1 MFRRRLDTHLA
12 LVFGVTV
19 TLALVG
25 IIYFVNNRAAAILE
39 GATTSLFAQMTRQTR
54 ANIDDA
60 FADLD
65 LMTEIFAT
73 APQLQEQSLNKES
86 ALLNQFRAL
95 MISKPFT
102 SAIYVGYDDGSF
114 FLLRQLTSPIARQN
128 LSAPA
133 DARYFMQTIRNTDSG
148 RQTVFTFLDEQLK
161 PVGSLDRP
169 DFFYDPR
176 NRRWY
181 YDAFATNGSILTE
194 PYRFFATAE
203 NGITIARRL
212 ASNRGVIA
220 VDLSLAD
227 LSLELRRIRSTPSSE
242 IIIADPDGA
251 VIAASNPDAELP
263 TAFQSSR
270 SRGTPQTSSTVVP
283 TMLTAVRAHQAGEHT
298 TVVTDQGRAWTM
310 HVAPLQSGSWTF
322 AMAVAMPQ
330 DEIMA
335 GVRQIVTALGWIS
348 LGLIVVVIIAIRVT
362 ARAVSRPL
370 VAIAEEAAAIQSF
383 NFKETLDKGRYSVAE
398 IDTLSRAIRNAS
410 MTIRRFIEI
419 GRALSAERDPDR
431 LMQRLLQETISISSS
446 EDGLIFLTEDNGESF
461 VIVQHHDSTNPGDA
475 GGQVTPHQHG
485 GPRCLVAHDAT
496 GPSARIVNAL
506 ERRTVTHF
514 DIADMGDDKV
524 LALVA
529 EELPLQ
535 RGQVLRCS
543 IIPLLNRSDEI
554 IGGLLLCQRVEENA
568 PISYDSLDLARAL
581 SGNASV
587 AIETTLLLK
596 SRKKLLDAV
605 IRMIALATDAKSP
618 YTNGHCQRVPI
629 ITHAL
634 AEAACRTKEGPYA
647 DFDLTPDQWE
657 AVDVAAWLHDCGK
670 LTVAEYVVDKATK
683 LETITDRIHEV
694 RMRFE
699 LLKSYAQTEYWR
711 GIAAGG
717 NEEDLR
723 ATRDRELAALDDDFT
738 FIATCNEGGEFMEAD
753 KIARLRLVAQRTWT
767 RTLSDRIG
775 ISTEEKKRKERIP
788 APALPTTEP
797 LLADRPDQVI
807 EHFPNQ
813 LDAMEDKADFSMKRP
828 INRLN
833 LGEIY
838 NLSIGRGTL
847 TNEER
852 YEINRHITRTIMML
866 DALPLSGALA
876 HVPEYA
882 GGHHEKMDG
891 TGYPRGLARDE
902 MSPIARMMAVADVFE
917 ALTAADRPYKK
928 AKTLSEAIRIMGFMK
943 KDGHL
948 DPDLLDL
955 FLTSG
960 IWRDYAQTYL
970 APEQIDQ
977 PDIAAVLALKPV
989 QREVAASAA

>member
-65 LMTEIFAT
+65 VMTEIFAV

-86 ALLNQFRAL
+86 ALLKQFRAL
-95 MISKPFT
+95 MIAKPFT

-114 FLLRQLTSPIARQN
+114 FLLRQLTSPAARQN
-128 LSAPA
+128 LSAPP
-133 DARYFMQTIRNTDSG
+133 DARYFMQTIHNTDSG
-148 RQTVFTFLDEQLK
+148 REAVFSFLDEQLK
-161 PVGSLDRP
+161 TITSVDRP

-181 YDAFATNGSILTE
+181 YDAFATDGSILTD
-194 PYRFFATAE
+194 PYRFFATGE

-227 LSLELRRIRSTPSSE
+227 LSQELRRIKSTPSSE
-242 IIIADPDGA
+242 IIIADPAGA
-251 VIAASNPDAELP
+251 VIAASNPDAEVP
-263 TAFQSSR
+263 TAFQNSR
-270 SRGTPQTSSTVVP
+270 SRGAIDAKSTVVP
-283 TMLTAVRAHQAGEHT
+283 TMLTAVRAHEASDHT
-298 TVVTDQGRAWTM
+298 SVITDGGRLWTM
-310 HVAPLQSGSWTF
+310 HVAPLQSGNWTF

-335 GVRQIVTALGWIS
+335 GVRQIVTTLGWIS
-348 LGLIVVVIIAIRVT
+348 LGLVIVVIIAIHLT

-370 VAIAEEAAAIQSF
+370 VTIAKEAAAIRSF
-383 NFKETLDKGRYSVAE
+383 NFKETADKGHYSVVE
-398 IDTLSRAIRNAS
+398 IDTLSRSIRDAR

-419 GRALSAERDPDR
+419 GRALSAELDPDR

-446 EDGLIFLTEDNGESF
+446 EDGLILLTEDNGESF
-461 VIVQHHDSTNPGDA
+461 TIVQHHDSGFAGDA
-475 GGQVTPHQHG
+475 AAPDAAHQHG
-485 GPRCLVAHDAT
+485 GPHCLVAHDAT

-506 ERRTVTHF
+506 EHHSVTHF
-514 DIADMGDDKV
+514 DIADPGDDKV

-529 EELPLQ
+529 QDLPLKA
-535 RGQVLRCS
+535 GNVLRCS

-554 IGGLLLCQRVEENA
+554 IGGLLLCQRVEADA

-634 AEAACRTKEGPYA
+634 AEAAVKTKDGPYA
-647 DFDLTPDQWE
+647 DFDLTPEEWE

-683 LETITDRIHEV
+683 LETITDRIHEI

-699 LLKSYAQTEYWR
+699 LLKSYAHTEYWR
-711 GIAAGG
+711 SLAAGG
-717 NEEDLR
+717 DEETLR
-723 ATRDRELAALDDDFT
+723 AARDSELAALDDDFT

-753 KIARLRLVAQRTWT
+753 KIARLRLIGQRTWT

-775 ISTEEKKRKERIP
+775 ISIEEKKRKERVP
-788 APALPTTEP
+788 APALPVSEP
-797 LLADRPDQVI
+797 LLADRPDQII

-813 LDAMEDKADFSMKRP
+813 LDALEDKADFSMKRP

-866 DALPLSGALA
+866 ESLTLAGALA
-876 HVPEYA
+876 LVPEYA

-891 TGYPRGLARDE
+891 TGYPRGLSRDA

-928 AKTLSEAIRIMGFMK
+928 AKKLSEAIRIMGFMK

-960 IWRDYAQTYL
+960 IWRDYAQVYL
-970 APEQIDQ
+970 APEQIDE
-977 PDIAAVLALKPV
+977 PDIAAVLAIKPA
-989 QREVAASAA
+989 QRPLVASAA